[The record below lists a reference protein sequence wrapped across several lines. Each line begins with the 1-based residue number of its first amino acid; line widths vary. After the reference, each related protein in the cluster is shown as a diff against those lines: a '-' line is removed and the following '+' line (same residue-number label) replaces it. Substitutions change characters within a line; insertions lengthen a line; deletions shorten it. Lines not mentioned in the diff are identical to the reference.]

1 MRTWVS
7 AAAVVPLLWAAAA
20 QAQAMKGLL
29 GTDVA
34 AVASQ
39 RIVDLRLYR
48 QQGIEDPSTFIGGM
62 LVQQG
67 LSQNAFLGVGLA
79 RMYGRRRRVVP
90 LGDAPVPS
98 RKPAISLV
106 MKF

>member
-7 AAAVVPLLWAAAA
+7 AAAVVPLLWATAA

-34 AVASQ
+34 AVARQ
-39 RIVDLRLYR
+39 RIVDLRLYP
-48 QQGIEDPSTFIGGM
+48 QQGIEDPSSFIGGM

-67 LSQNAFLGVGLA
+67 LSKNALLGVGLA
-79 RMYGRRRRVVP
+79 RMYGRSKRVVRV
-90 LGDAPVPS
+90 GDAPVLS
-98 RKPAISLV
+98 QKPAVSLV